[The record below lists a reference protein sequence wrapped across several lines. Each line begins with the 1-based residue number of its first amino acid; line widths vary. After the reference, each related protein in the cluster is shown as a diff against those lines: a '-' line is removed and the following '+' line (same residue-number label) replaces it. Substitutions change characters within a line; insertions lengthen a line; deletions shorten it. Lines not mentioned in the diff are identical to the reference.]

1 MTKLSITTLGIGTLL
16 VSSNCTV
23 PDKEI
28 IRPNIILLVGGRQ
41 VDYPHVIEHDRYIYV
56 AHASAKQTVEVHR
69 IRISDL
75 DNLQM
80 SK

>member
-1 MTKLSITTLGIGTLL
+1 MGY
-16 VSSNCTV
+16 
-23 PDKEI
+23 
-28 IRPNIILLVGGRQ
+28 LVGGCQ
-41 VDYPHVIEHDRYIYV
+41 VDYPHVIEHDGYIYV

>member
-1 MTKLSITTLGIGTLL
+1 MVFTKMGY
-16 VSSNCTV
+16 
-23 PDKEI
+23 
-28 IRPNIILLVGGRQ
+28 LVGGRQ
-41 VDYPHVIEHDRYIYV
+41 VDYPHVIEHDGYIYV

-69 IRISDL
+69 IKISDL